1 MRALVYNKV
10 LRYEAEYPTP
20 EVSNGSAL
28 VRVLKAGVCNT
39 DLELVKGYMGF
50 SGVLGHEFVGAVE
63 GGDYDGQRVAGEIN
77 LACGTCPTCLAGMP
91 SQCPNRTT
99 LGIDRHDGAFADYL
113 TLPVENLHPL
123 PDSVSDDAA
132 TFVEPLAAALQT
144 LHITHISPHR
154 RVVLIGTG
162 KLGLLTAQVIALTGC
177 NLIAISRHD
186 RQIDLLHG
194 WGIDTAQPGEVEARS
209 ADVVVDCTGS
219 EQGFAEAL
227 KIVKPRGVIHLKS
240 TYNDLPKADLTR
252 TVVDEVQ
259 VHTSRC
265 GPFDAAIR
273 LLAKGAVDVESLI
286 DARYPLEESME
297 AMAKASERGVLKVL
311 LEIG

>member
-1 MRALVYNKV
+1 MRALLYNKV

-20 EVSNGSAL
+20 GVPEGYAL

-50 SGVLGHEFVGAVE
+50 SGVLGHEFVGVAE
-63 GGDYDGQRVAGEIN
+63 GGEFDGQRVAGEIN
-77 LACGTCPTCLAGMP
+77 LACGECPTCRAGMP
-91 SQCPNRTT
+91 TQCPNRKT

-113 TLPVENLHPL
+113 TLPVVNLHPL

-144 LHITHISPHR
+144 LHLTHVSPHD
-154 RVVLIGTG
+154 RVALIGTG

-177 NLIAISRHD
+177 DLTAISRHD
-186 RQIDLLHG
+186 RQIDLLRG

-209 ADVVVDCTGS
+209 ADVVVDCTGN

-227 KIVKPRGVIHLKS
+227 KLVRPRGVIHLKS
-240 TYNDLPKADLTR
+240 TYHGLPKADLTR
-252 TVVDEVQ
+252 AVVDEVQ
-259 VHTSRC
+259 IHTSRC

-273 LLAKGAVDVESLI
+273 LMAKGVVDVESLI

>member
-1 MRALVYNKV
+1 MRALLYNKV

-20 EVSNGSAL
+20 GVPEGYAL

-50 SGVLGHEFVGAVE
+50 SGVLGHEFVGVAE
-63 GGDYDGQRVAGEIN
+63 GGEFDGQRVAGEIN
-77 LACGTCPTCLAGMP
+77 LACGECPTCRAGMP
-91 SQCPNRTT
+91 TQCPNRKT

-144 LHITHISPHR
+144 LHLTHVSPHD
-154 RVVLIGTG
+154 RVALIGTG

-177 NLIAISRHD
+177 DLTAISRHD
-186 RQIDLLHG
+186 RQIDLLRG
-194 WGIDTAQPGEVEARS
+194 WGIDTASLGEIEARS
-209 ADVVVDCTGS
+209 ADIVVDCTGN

-227 KIVKPRGVIHLKS
+227 KLVRPRGVIHLKS
-240 TYNDLPKADLTR
+240 TYHGLPKANLTR
-252 TVVDEVQ
+252 AVVDEVQ
-259 VHTSRC
+259 IHTSRC

-273 LLAKGAVDVESLI
+273 LMAKGVVDVESLI

>member
-1 MRALVYNKV
+1 MRALLYNKV

-20 EVSNGSAL
+20 GVPEGYAL

-50 SGVLGHEFVGAVE
+50 SGVLGHEFVGVAE
-63 GGDYDGQRVAGEIN
+63 GGEFDGQRVAGEIN
-77 LACGTCPTCLAGMP
+77 LACGECPTCRAGMP
-91 SQCPNRTT
+91 TQCPNRKT

-144 LHITHISPHR
+144 LHLTHVSPHD
-154 RVVLIGTG
+154 RVALIGTG

-177 NLIAISRHD
+177 DLTAISRHD
-186 RQIDLLHG
+186 RQIDLLRG
-194 WGIDTAQPGEVEARS
+194 WGIDTASLGEIEARS
-209 ADVVVDCTGS
+209 ADIVVDCTGN

-227 KIVKPRGVIHLKS
+227 KLVRPRGVIHLKS
-240 TYNDLPKADLTR
+240 TYHGLPKADLTR
-252 TVVDEVQ
+252 AVVDEVQ
-259 VHTSRC
+259 IHTSRC

-273 LLAKGAVDVESLI
+273 LMAKGVVDVESLI